1 MFLVKFTA
9 YYKIMVRNTL
19 FSILVL
25 AITITSC
32 QSSANGKNET
42 VTSDTS
48 ANAVALKTDT
58 LYKGLNNPWGMAW
71 LPDGRM
77 LITEK
82 AGEILVFR
90 DGKFTGEKLA
100 GVPAVVDK
108 GQGGLLDIKLHPDY
122 EKNKWIYISYS
133 KPVKGGS
140 TTTITRFKLNGNN
153 IVDKQDLF
161 EAKPYLDADYH
172 FGCRI
177 IFDKDNYMFFSSGE
191 RGTMKKVW
199 ELNNDHGKI
208 HRLKDDGTVP
218 DDNPFVKTAGAKASI
233 WSYGHRNP
241 QGLVYDKGNNR
252 IWGIEHGPRGGDEL
266 NLVEKGK
273 NYGWPLT
280 CYGINYDGTVLTDKK
295 EMPGVT
301 NPTHY
306 WVPSI
311 APCGSMIVTSD
322 KYPEWKGNLL
332 IGALAL
338 KHIARVQLDG
348 TKYISEE
355 KLLNNVARFRDVAE
369 GPDGFIY
376 AVTEGPGM
384 LLRLVK

>member
-1 MFLVKFTA
+1 MTRINAFVTA
-9 YYKIMVRNTL
+9 L
-19 FSILVL
+19 FIF
-25 AITITSC
+25 IITSC
-32 QSSANGKNET
+32 HSSAPDNTEGPKMAA
-42 VTSDTS
+42 SDSTS
-48 ANAVALKTDT
+48 AGIKVDT
-58 LYKGLNNPWGMAW
+58 LYKGLQNPWGMAW

-77 LITEK
+77 LVTEK

-90 DGKFTGEKLA
+90 DGKFTGEKLS
-100 GVPAVVDK
+100 GVPAVMSE
-108 GQGGLLDIKLHPDY
+108 GQGGLLDIKLHPNYDQ
-122 EKNKWIYISYS
+122 NKWIYISYS

-140 TTTITRFKLNGNN
+140 TTTITRFKLDGNN
-153 IVDKQDLF
+153 IVEKQDLF

-172 FGCRI
+172 FGSRI

-199 ELNNDHGKI
+199 DLNNDHGKI

-218 DDNPFVKTAGAKASI
+218 DDNPFVKTKGARPSI

-241 QGLVYDKGNNR
+241 QGLIYDAANNR

-266 NLVEKGK
+266 NLVEKGN

-280 CYGINYDGTVLTDKK
+280 SYGINYDGSVLTDKK
-295 EMPGVT
+295 EMQGVT

-311 APCGSMIVTSD
+311 GPCGSMIVTSD
-322 KYPEWKGNLL
+322 KYPDWKGNLL
-332 IGALAL
+332 VGALAL
-338 KHIARVQLDG
+338 RHIARVQLDG
-348 TKYISEE
+348 TKYVKEE
-355 KLLNNVARFRDVAE
+355 KLLNDVGRFRNIAE

-376 AVTEGPGM
+376 AVTEGPG
-384 LLRLVK
+384 LLLKINP

>member
-1 MFLVKFTA
+1 MLNAFTNFSTP
-9 YYKIMVRNTL
+9 IFNTIRN
-19 FSILVL
+19 
-25 AITITSC
+25 A
-32 QSSANGKNET
+32 Q
-42 VTSDTS
+42 
-48 ANAVALKTDT
+48 
-58 LYKGLNNPWGMAW
+58 GLDIHP
-71 LPDGRM
+71 
-77 LITEK
+77 
-82 AGEILVFR
+82 V
-90 DGKFTGEKLA
+90 TGEL
-100 GVPAVVDK
+100 
-108 GQGGLLDIKLHPDY
+108 
-122 EKNKWIYISYS
+122 
-133 KPVKGGS
+133 
-140 TTTITRFKLNGNN
+140 
-153 IVDKQDLF
+153 
-161 EAKPYLDADYH
+161 
-172 FGCRI
+172 
-177 IFDKDNYMFFSSGE
+177 
-191 RGTMKKVW
+191 W
-199 ELNNDHGKI
+199 ENE
-208 HRLKDDGTVP
+208 
-218 DDNPFVKTAGAKASI
+218 F
-233 WSYGHRNP
+233 
-241 QGLVYDKGNNR
+241 
-252 IWGIEHGPRGGDEL
+252 GPRGGNEL
-266 NLVEKGK
+266 NIIKAGK